1 MAYGFNDNKSKFSL
15 DTVDDIYEL
24 ACRTQGHQD
33 VTDKTKIYIIPK
45 QKMLYAYIQTTI
57 PASFYFNN
65 VTLFSNLPQVL
76 GISGFAYRQV
86 RSPLFSVKTDGSA
99 NDIVADAYVVIAR
112 GNASPYTTTLDIYF
126 KTQSYERSIF
136 GMIAV
141 PYTEYDPSYPLSS
154 STLIQR

>member
-24 ACRTQGHQD
+24 ACRAQWAQD

-57 PASFYFNN
+57 PANFASNN
-65 VTLFSNLPQVL
+65 VMLFSNLPQVL
-76 GISGFAYRQV
+76 GVSGFTHRHV
-86 RSPLFSVKTDGSA
+86 KSPLFSVKTNGSA
-99 NDIVADAYVVIAR
+99 NDIVADAYAVIAR
-112 GNASPYTTTLDIYF
+112 GNASPYITTLDIYF